1 MTISVK
7 KEASNENKRMHD
19 KDKKKHKKHK
29 KDHKKDKKGDPSY
42 SSCPAESY
50 QKIKSKYVKMAAK
63 DPSAI
68 KNYRKMLAE
77 SATRMSDDQVLS
89 ALSLMYLVKER
100 PDLLTSCEER
110 TIVEFASVKD
120 SQGNEFT
127 GVRTNMDQAE
137 AQKLM
142 ALVDSYNVDGAEAK
156 PIEAMPRRY
165 ADPQAGVDSFRAL
178 LNDIDRV

>member
-1 MTISVK
+1 
-7 KEASNENKRMHD
+7 MHD
-19 KDKKKHKKHK
+19 KDKKKDKKKHK
-29 KDHKKDKKGDPSY
+29 KDKKERAMNGNESSS

-63 DPSAI
+63 DPNAV
-68 KNYRKMLAE
+68 KTYRKVLAE

-89 ALSLMYLVKER
+89 ALSLMYLVRER

-156 PIEAMPRRY
+156 PIEAKPRRY